1 MVKTSSDLKLSR
13 GAGIRVLTLILI
25 ACIVL
30 GGTTLYYGWYIPQ
43 REQQQQNVLS
53 LFGLPTG
60 TLNVLCAGSLSRVL
74 TSAAQSFEARH
85 PGVEIFVSAHGSL
98 ECANLLKQGIQCDL
112 IFVSDFNVIK
122 KDLYLYPIPWNPLV
136 NYADW
141 WVDFAGNQI
150 VIAYNPTTSV
160 GRMINETN
168 WYTIL
173 VAGQGR
179 WARANPDADP
189 CGYRTL
195 ITLNI
200 SDTFYP
206 DNPDVYPNYPPGG
219 VLNYVLNPNC
229 PNMVVA
235 AKEYDIMGPLQAGQ
249 YDAGFTYL
257 SLALQFGLPYI
268 ELPENVSLGGA
279 LPEYDVWYSQWSIS
293 TPAKTYWGSA
303 IKYAATIPNTA
314 KNRFW
319 AIEFLKFL
327 LSSEGQAILIAGG
340 QPVINPPIAEGNL
353 DKVPSQI
360 LSLCKY

>member
-1 MVKTSSDLKLSR
+1 MSRDLKLSR
-13 GAGIRVLTLILI
+13 GAGIKGLALILI
-25 ACIVL
+25 VCIVL
-30 GGTTLYYGWYIPQ
+30 GVTTLYYGWYILQ
-43 REQQQQNVLS
+43 KEEQQQSVLS
-53 LFGLPTG
+53 LYGLPTG
-60 TLNVLCAGSLSRVL
+60 SLNILCAGSLTRVL
-74 TSAAQSFEARH
+74 TIAAQNFEAKH
-85 PGVEIFVSAHGSL
+85 PGVNIFFSAHGSL
-98 ECANLLKQGIQCDL
+98 ECASLLKQGIQCDI

-122 KDLYLYPIPWNPLV
+122 KELYFYRTPWNPIV

-150 VIAYNPTTSV
+150 VIAYNPTTTI

-173 VAGQGR
+173 VSGQGR

-206 DNPDVYPNYPPGG
+206 DNPGAYPNYPPSG
-219 VLNYVLNPNC
+219 VLNYVLNPSC

-235 AKEYDIMGPLQAGQ
+235 AKEYDIIGPLQAGQ

-268 ELPENVSLGGA
+268 ELPENVSLGSV
-279 LPEYDVWYSQWSIS
+279 LPEYDEWYSQWSIS
-293 TPAKTYWGSA
+293 TLAKTYWGSA
-303 IKYAATIPNTA
+303 IKYAVTIPNTA
-314 KNRFW
+314 KNRLW
-319 AIEFLKFL
+319 AIEFLKFF
-327 LSSEGQAILIAGG
+327 LSSEGQAILTAGG

-353 DKVPSQI
+353 AKVPSQI